1 MMRDLKPRDVRE
13 APSYTFADAARYL
26 RVPAPTVRAWVVGLH
41 YPKQRF
47 QPLIHRPQEEDKRLS
62 FTNLVEIHVLRALRT
77 QHGIP
82 MRAVREA
89 LEYSEREFKIH
100 RLLVHKELAAAPGRL
115 FLRRYGEL
123 VELSKGG
130 QMALQAAFQNYLKA
144 VVHDPEG
151 VPIRLYP
158 WIPNPFARASKNI
171 FIDPRL
177 GFGAPVAGQRAISTA
192 VLASRVD
199 AGESVL
205 AVAKDYGLES
215 EEVEEAIRFER
226 AA

>member
-1 MMRDLKPRDVRE
+1 
-13 APSYTFADAARYL
+13 
-26 RVPAPTVRAWVVGLH
+26 VGLH

-89 LEYSEREFKIH
+89 LGYSEREFKIH

-158 WIPNPFARASKNI
+158 WIPNPFERASKRI